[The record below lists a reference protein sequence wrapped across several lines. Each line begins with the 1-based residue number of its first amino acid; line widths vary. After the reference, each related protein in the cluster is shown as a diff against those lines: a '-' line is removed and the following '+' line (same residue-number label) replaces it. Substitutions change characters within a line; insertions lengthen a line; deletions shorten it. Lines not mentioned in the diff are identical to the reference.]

1 MAQSANISFEN
12 IQDLKY
18 FFRSALDDITKS
30 TKKEILNDISTIMM
44 KIGPKEEKK
53 IFKYIANRAMGHVN
67 PPKIIEGRPAFQ
79 NVTWKPLAKS
89 TIKRKGHK
97 RAWIDS
103 GSLKKYLLGL
113 SAAYWYG
120 KAKTIKKGDTVTYYS
135 MFNNERKPFRAH
147 DSKGVSQ
154 EFKITGNGSF
164 GEDGDNINRHIFSPM
179 EEFIF
184 YEKVDKM
191 INDAINDYMEDKY
204 GVRYDVPTAY

>member
-1 MAQSANISFEN
+1 MVQSANISFDN
-12 IQDLKY
+12 IQDLNY
-18 FFRSALDDITKS
+18 FFKSCIDDIVEDTR
-30 TKKEILNDISTIMM
+30 KEILDDISTIMM

-154 EFKITGNGSF
+154 EFKITGDGSF
-164 GEDGDNINRHIFSPM
+164 GEDGDNINRPIFSPM

>member
-1 MAQSANISFEN
+1 MVQSANISFEN
-12 IQDLKY
+12 IQDLNY
-18 FFRSALDDITKS
+18 FFKSCIDDIVEDTR
-30 TKKEILNDISTIMM
+30 KEILNDISNIMM

-67 PPKIIEGRPAFQ
+67 PPKVIEGRPAFQ
-79 NVTWKPLAKS
+79 GVTWKPLAKS

-135 MFNNERKPFRAH
+135 MFNNGRKPFRAH

-154 EFKITGNGSF
+154 EFKITGDGSF
-164 GEDGDNINRHIFSPM
+164 GEDGDNINRPIFSPM